1 MSKKILSVFA
11 VVTMIGFLVAVF
23 ALKDNM
29 NTYISTLMKEQV
41 SHSDANR
48 DSMLIDLLYNYSV
61 NGEPNSITFL
71 EFGAKGCSACIQ
83 MEKVMAEINAKYPDQ
98 VKVVFYNIMLPE
110 NQHLMKYYGISA
122 IPTQILLDKSG
133 REYFRH
139 IGYYSK
145 DDLEQ
150 EFKKIN

>member
-11 VVTMIGFLVAVF
+11 LVVMLGFLVLIF

-29 NTYISTLMKEQV
+29 NAYVSNLMKQQQSFSEENNGSV
-41 SHSDANR
+41 
-48 DSMLIDLLYNYSV
+48 LIDSLYNYSV

-71 EFGAKGCSACIQ
+71 EFGAKGCSACMQ
-83 MEKVMAEINAKYPDQ
+83 MEKVMAEIKAKYPNR
-98 VKVVFYNIMLPE
+98 VKVVFYNIMLSE
-110 NQHLMKYYGISA
+110 SQHLMKYYGISA

-133 REYFRH
+133 SEYFRH

-145 DDLEQ
+145 NDLEK

>member
-1 MSKKILSVFA
+1 MLKKIIAFSGVIL
-11 VVTMIGFLVAVF
+11 MIGFLVAVF
-23 ALKDNM
+23 ALKDSM

-41 SHSDANR
+41 SIYDANL
-48 DSMLIDLLYNYSV
+48 DSLLIDSLYNYSV

-71 EFGAKGCSACIQ
+71 EFGAKACSACMQ
-83 MEKVMAEINAKYPDQ
+83 MEKVMAEVKSKYPDH

-122 IPTQILLDKSG
+122 IPTQILLDKRG

-139 IGYYSK
+139 TGYYSLQE
-145 DDLEQ
+145 LEN
-150 EFKKIN
+150 EFFEK